1 MELSAQKQKRKRLK
15 MRRIEGRIYV
25 QVENEVNVKYIK
37 DKNSLQRIKV

>member
-37 DKNSLQRIKV
+37 DKNSLQKIKV